1 MPTDI
6 NINLANNPG
15 TLAQLGE
22 ALGGAGV
29 NIEGIAC
36 LPVGDRGSVHIL
48 VEDAAG
54 ARSALEAAGL
64 QVLSETEAVVVDAED
79 SPGKLGELARATADA
94 GINLD
99 VVYVATNTRVVLVA
113 EDMAALRNAV
123 G

>member
-6 NINLANNPG
+6 NINLPNTPG
-15 TLAQLGE
+15 ALARLGE

-29 NIEGIAC
+29 NIDGVAC
-36 LPVGDRGSVHIL
+36 LPVGEKGSVHIL

-54 ARSALEAAGL
+54 ARSALEGGGIE
-64 QVLSETEAVVVDAED
+64 VISEAEAVVVDVD
-79 SPGKLGELARATADA
+79 DRPGKLGEVTRAAADA

-99 VVYVATNTRVVLVA
+99 VVYLATATRLVLVA
-113 EDMAALRNAV
+113 ADAAALRDAV